1 MNHFVNLLIQEMNG
15 IVHMAMPILIIAYV
29 IPSAI
34 ANPYSSLIIAMI
46 IAAWRVFLIY
56 QQAKNEAV
64 ILKFEPTGEIRAELE
79 ELVRSCGMNPA
90 AINLRY
96 RFVNDMVAVTT
107 FNLIGIDHMVWYGL
121 ENDPQAMEAQEIIQ
135 RIMAFSLTPE
145 QIENLTKIKQF
156 LSPAAQ
162 RFIFR
167 HELGHVYYQYTYKK
181 LISVGLIITL
191 FAYAGIRLGYSLYP
205 TLGVFAILVA
215 IVAAGVLDIALS
227 YVSNYFFKTWA
238 EKYADEFAARYS
250 NAEEILAA
258 ADFFERYQEIIDT
271 ARKPWGIVAKLPNSL
286 LAGYPET
293 PVRVAYLR
301 GIAATK

>member
-1 MNHFVNLLIQEMNG
+1 MNHFVNFLVQEMKG
-15 IVHMAMPILIIAYV
+15 IARISMPILIIAYV
-29 IPSAI
+29 APNTI
-34 ANPYSSLIIAMI
+34 ANPYSSLLIAMI
-46 IAAWRVFLIY
+46 IAAWRVFLMY

-64 ILKFEPTGEIRAELE
+64 ILKFEPTGDIRAELD
-79 ELVRSCGMNPA
+79 ELVSSCGMNPA
-90 AINLRY
+90 TINLRY

-107 FNLIGIDHMVWYGL
+107 FNLIGIDHMVWHGL
-121 ENDPQAMEAQEIIQ
+121 ENDSQAVQAKNIIEQVIMFNWTQEQ
-135 RIMAFSLTPE
+135 RD
-145 QIENLTKIKQF
+145 NLAKIKQF

-167 HELGHVYYQYTYKK
+167 HELGHIYYQYTYKK

-191 FAYAGIRLGYSLYP
+191 FAYAGIRLAYNLYP
-205 TLGVFAILVA
+205 MLGMLAILVA

-238 EKYADEFAARYS
+238 ERYADEFAARYS

-258 ADFFERYQEIIDT
+258 ADFFERYQEIIDST
-271 ARKPWGIVAKLPNSL
+271 RKPLGMLAKLPNSL

-293 PVRVAYLR
+293 PIRVAYLR
-301 GIAATK
+301 DIAAAK